1 MVPVECLMIA
11 ISMQLF
17 CAGKH
22 VVFSNNKVLC
32 MENDRNTC
40 ERRLRF
46 FFPVTVLR
54 PFVNLT
60 DALVVRLGTQLG
72 R

>member
-1 MVPVECLMIA
+1 MDGIFQEVTGFQAVDVGENMC
-11 ISMQLF
+11 F
-17 CAGKH
+17 
-22 VVFSNNKVLC
+22 FSNNEVLC

-40 ERRLRF
+40 EWRLRF